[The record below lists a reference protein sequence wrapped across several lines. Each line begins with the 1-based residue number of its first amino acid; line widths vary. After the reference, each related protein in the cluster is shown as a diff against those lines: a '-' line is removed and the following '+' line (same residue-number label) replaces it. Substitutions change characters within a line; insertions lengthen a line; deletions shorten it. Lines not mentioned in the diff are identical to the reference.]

1 MTERDSHD
9 NDESTG
15 GLRGLLGALSEL
27 AERVD
32 ANGPRAGGSYSV
44 RVGLEDATREESDV
58 DRRSGGRGIGL
69 RPGAPAPT
77 ERDGDPGPGPR
88 EDDPSGEG
96 EPARDAGS
104 AESAGATGRDGPIS
118 AVRTEGSTVVV
129 ALDLPGVDPSSLSA
143 GVRGGAIVV
152 AEGGTAVARVPL
164 VREGAPPADDLAV
177 AYASYNNG
185 VLELRLRPE
194 GDAG

>member
-1 MTERDSHD
+1 MTERNTDD
-9 NDESTG
+9 ANDEPTG

-32 ANGPRAGGSYSV
+32 ANGPRAEGSYSV
-44 RVGLEDATREESDV
+44 RVGLGDAVREESDA

-77 ERDGDPGPGPR
+77 ERDGEPGSGPP
-88 EDDPSGEG
+88 DDDGSSTGT
-96 EPARDAGS
+96 EPASDPESDGDA
-104 AESAGATGRDGPIS
+104 EYDEPVS

-152 AEGGTAVARVPL
+152 AENGTAVARVPL
-164 VREGAPPADDLAV
+164 VREGAPAADDLAV

-194 GDAG
+194 GDTG